1 MNLKAFSLS
10 LTLLSLVQPVQA
22 QILQDGNLCKIITFI
37 PFTDCKFFPTCL
49 TVAGLVSYVS
59 IPQKGGI
66 QL

>member
-37 PFTDCKFFPTCL
+37 PFTDL
-49 TVAGLVSYVS
+49 
-59 IPQKGGI
+59 
-66 QL
+66 